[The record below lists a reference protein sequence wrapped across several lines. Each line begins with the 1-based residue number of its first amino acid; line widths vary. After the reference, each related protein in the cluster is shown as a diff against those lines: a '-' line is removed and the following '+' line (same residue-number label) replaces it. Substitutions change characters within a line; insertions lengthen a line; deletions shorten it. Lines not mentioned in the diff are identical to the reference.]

1 MKDEDLH
8 LKVSPDCLLAMPSVS
23 PLFPPA
29 LAELGMS
36 TKHSIKTTIPVAM
49 VNNTEFPIPSFI
61 EVFRINLGSSP
72 GLWAAPAASYCPSRP
87 GELPKQNMAKPHER
101 WDGKLCRLYN
111 FRLPHLRLRPRAQ
124 GRLLPQRRRHHLGQ
138 PLFVPHRPPQ
148 EEPQGKERQAAASA
162 PGRQFYN

>member
-1 MKDEDLH
+1 MGFPTRNRNHRDIIQFKGFAKGRKMKDEDLH

-87 GELPKQNMAKPHER
+87 GEPMELPKLIATEYRTQA
-101 WDGKLCRLYN
+101 DGYQISKFSN
-111 FRLPHLRLRPRAQ
+111 RA
-124 GRLLPQRRRHHLGQ
+124 LH
-138 PLFVPHRPPQ
+138 
-148 EEPQGKERQAAASA
+148 
-162 PGRQFYN
+162 